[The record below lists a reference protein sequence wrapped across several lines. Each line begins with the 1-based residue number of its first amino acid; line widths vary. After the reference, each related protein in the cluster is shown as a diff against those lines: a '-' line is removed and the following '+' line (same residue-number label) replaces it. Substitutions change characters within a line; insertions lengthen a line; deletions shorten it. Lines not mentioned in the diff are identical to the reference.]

1 MSKAVM
7 IVDDS
12 ASLRQTVKICLS
24 TAGYEVVEA
33 VDGQDGLDKLDGRPV
48 HLIIADVNMPVMG
61 GLDMVR
67 AIKQMASYRFT
78 PIMILTTESDEAKK
92 REGQMAGAKAWVV
105 KPFRPEHLLAA
116 VAKLIMP

>member
-24 TAGYEVVEA
+24 SAGYEVIEA
-33 VDGQDGLDKLDGRPV
+33 VDGQDGLNKLDGRPV

-61 GLDMVR
+61 GFEMVR
-67 AIKQMASYRFT
+67 AIKQMDSYRFT
-78 PIMILTTESDEAKK
+78 PIMILTTESDETKK

-116 VAKLIMP
+116 VSKLIMP